1 MHSFLN
7 NHTQA
12 SHKRNFSLH
21 SHTILASSSAE
32 MNWGTLCSV
41 HLPSI
46 TDCGVWLDLK
56 PPRKTCRT
64 PSELPVLSL
73 CYLDCRNKTMPE
85 PRLRFQS
92 GFTMIYQ
99 VTVVFPRL
107 LLPCFHPFLFWPLH
121 GFTAAL
127 FTSRFLC
134 LLLLLWSPSFWC
146 HTSPRVRWDISVLQ
160 SLGGR
165 EQSAKAL
172 PKKTGRDTS
181 SQHIYKVCL
190 GGVLLKISGWILLI
204 RKPHYQVI

>member
-73 CYLDCRNKTMPE
+73 CYLDCSNKTMPE
-85 PRLRFQS
+85 PRLRFQVRL
-92 GFTMIYQ
+92 YQ
-99 VTVVFPRL
+99 DLPGNCCIPKALASLLSSFPVLTAPWLYSSTVHL
-107 LLPCFHPFLFWPLH
+107 LLSVFVAITLVTFVLMSHIST
-121 GFTAAL
+121 GAL
-127 FTSRFLC
+127 GHFRSAVT
-134 LLLLLWSPSFWC
+134 
-146 HTSPRVRWDISVLQ
+146 RWQRTISK
-160 SLGGR
+160 S
-165 EQSAKAL
+165 
-172 PKKTGRDTS
+172 S
-181 SQHIYKVCL
+181 SQEN
-190 GGVLLKISGWILLI
+190 
-204 RKPHYQVI
+204 R